1 MFKRKADIEQDFI
14 SYGNEVHEK
23 PGKGSPLGM
32 LIQLLSVVILLGI
45 ALFMGMFGYKYWQKE
60 FKEPAVKAAPQ
71 IAVTTE
77 PSSPALKEASGKKLY
92 TQEEMQA
99 IVTMLMQQMQQQKS
113 TEPQPAQA
121 VSTSQAPALQNS
133 QPEPKASPAVSL
145 QKESAETPNADR
157 LANQLANAGEDEF
170 ETAQETPPGD
180 AIDPALYAAA
190 KATPQA
196 KTDTYNKVV
205 VKKHRNS
212 YDDLANLSQKIG
224 NIVETM
230 QHKRKS
236 TYTASIK
243 KEVKTRSHEMRIII
257 VRKGDTLSKIALRAY
272 GSAMAYDAILSA
284 NPDLIKNPNNIY
296 VGQRLRVPVVK
307 QATSK

>member
-23 PGKGSPLGM
+23 PGKGSLLGM

-45 ALFMGMFGYKYWQKE
+45 TLFMGMFGYKYWQKE

-71 IAVTTE
+71 IAVTAE
-77 PSSPALKEASGKKLY
+77 PSSPALKETSGKKLY

-99 IVTMLMQQMQQQKS
+99 IVTMLMQQMQQQKA

-133 QPEPKASPAVSL
+133 QPEPKASPATSS
-145 QKESAETPNADR
+145 QKESAEATDANS
-157 LANQLANAGEDEF
+157 LANQLENAGEDEF
-170 ETAQETPPGD
+170 ETAQETPPRD
-180 AIDPALYAAA
+180 AIDPALYAA

-243 KEVKTRSHEMRIII
+243 KEVNTRSREMRVII

-272 GSAMAYDAILSA
+272 GSAMAYDTILSA
-284 NPDLIKNPNNIY
+284 NPDLIKNPNHIY
-296 VGQRLRVPVVK
+296 VGQRLRVPVIK
-307 QATSK
+307 KATSK